1 MTERTGIAAVRAR
14 GVGRVYRKTRRS
26 PEVVAL
32 DGIDL
37 DLAEGEV
44 HGLLGPNGAGKTTL
58 VKIISTVLLPTSG
71 SVEVLGHDVT
81 REPRAVR
88 RLVGVVFGGERGLY
102 TRVSA
107 RRNILFWGAMYGLR
121 GRELRQRADGLLDR
135 VGLADRADVPV
146 ETFSRGMKQRLH
158 LARGLVHDPRVV
170 FLDEPTAGM
179 DPVAA
184 REIRGL
190 VRELQG
196 ERRSILLA
204 THDMAEAT
212 ALCQRVTLIDR
223 GKVLLSERTA
233 VASSAL
239 GSRLCVD
246 FDSEDPALIA
256 AVRDLPFVAEL
267 EGRGEAGGQWRCL
280 PRVDSDVR
288 PLLQWLVEHDVL
300 SARRSEPSL
309 EEVYLRMVGSRG
321 LVI

>member
-1 MTERTGIAAVRAR
+1 
-14 GVGRVYRKTRRS
+14 
-26 PEVVAL
+26 
-32 DGIDL
+32 
-37 DLAEGEV
+37 
-44 HGLLGPNGAGKTTL
+44 
-58 VKIISTVLLPTSG
+58 
-71 SVEVLGHDVT
+71 
-81 REPRAVR
+81 
-88 RLVGVVFGGERGLY
+88 
-102 TRVSA
+102 VSA

-121 GRELRQRADGLLDR
+121 GRELRQRADALLDR

-246 FDSEDPALIA
+246 FDSEDGALVA
-256 AVRDLPFVAEL
+256 AVRDLPFVSGL
-267 EGRGEAGGQWRCL
+267 EGRGETAGQWRCL
-280 PRVDSDVR
+280 PRTDSDVR

-309 EEVYLRMVGSRG
+309 EEVYLRMVGDRG
-321 LVI
+321 LVV